1 MPSKDD
7 DKHVVSIGEHRQPNV
22 LLPVKEQ
29 APSGSRPARGVGSQ
43 RYDNCR
49 AEAEVGAGAAVQ
61 RAEGASPRRQA
72 AHVQDHARPSPHGG
86 ERRRAVRPSGGDR
99 LQPRMVTVCEASA
112 TGCAT
117 LAWVPAG
124 CTTPTARLR
133 LATAPITRR
142 IVQFLS
148 LIADLS
154 AVDRAC
160 RTGNEQPA
168 AAVWSVGLVA
178 RRCSYHAPRGTPLC
192 RDTLLRLGTPL
203 PTFHSVGRHEA
214 ARAHRPAHTACSQ
227 ARAVLDSRTS
237 LRHVL

>member
-1 MPSKDD
+1 
-7 DKHVVSIGEHRQPNV
+7 
-22 LLPVKEQ
+22 
-29 APSGSRPARGVGSQ
+29 
-43 RYDNCR
+43 
-49 AEAEVGAGAAVQ
+49 VGAGAAVQ

-142 IVQFLS
+142 IVQLLS
-148 LIADLS
+148 
-154 AVDRAC
+154 VDCRPIGSRSCMSNRQRAGRSRSLVSRSR
-160 RTGNEQPA
+160 RTPL
-168 AAVWSVGLVA
+168 LVTYTA
-178 RRCSYHAPRGTPLC
+178 WHAPLPRYTPPSRRASVYLP
-192 RDTLLRLGTPL
+192 LG
-203 PTFHSVGRHEA
+203 RA
-214 ARAHRPAHTACSQ
+214 ARGGPSTQ
-227 ARAVLDSRTS
+227 ASPYC
-237 LRHVL
+237 

>member
-7 DKHVVSIGEHRQPNV
+7 DKHVVSIGEYRQPNV

-86 ERRRAVRPSGGDR
+86 ERRRAVRPSGATGCS
-99 LQPRMVTVCEASA
+99 RMVTVCEASA

-142 IVQFLS
+142 IVQLLS

-154 AVDRAC
+154 AGDRAYWS
-160 RTGNEQPA
+160 RHQQPA
-168 AAVWSVGLVA
+168 AAARSVGLVPPRSSGPA
-178 RRCSYHAPRGTPLC
+178 APCAPLWRGTLP
-192 RDTLLRLGTPL
+192 RLG
-203 PTFHSVGRHEA
+203 
-214 ARAHRPAHTACSQ
+214 
-227 ARAVLDSRTS
+227 
-237 LRHVL
+237 